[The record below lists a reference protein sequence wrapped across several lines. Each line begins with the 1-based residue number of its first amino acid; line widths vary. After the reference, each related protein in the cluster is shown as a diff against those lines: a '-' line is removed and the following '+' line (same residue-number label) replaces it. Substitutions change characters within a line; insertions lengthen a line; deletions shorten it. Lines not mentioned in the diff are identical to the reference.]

1 MLDTTVAGALSSHAD
16 RCAAAEGVKRRRSW
30 FGPEAL
36 PRARPTLRC
45 SYQRVLILLEPGP
58 TTLPLGGKT
67 CRVHEYEDGQIE
79 VRHAGQL
86 LPCRAF
92 FDKDSCVQPGAIVAN
107 KRLDAT
113 LARIQEAQ
121 QQRDRQRLANP
132 NLTLRQKSRIR
143 AAQERADAPAPAR

>member
-1 MLDTTVAGALSSHAD
+1 MTGH
-16 RCAAAEGVKRRRSW
+16 
-30 FGPEAL
+30 PEAHW
-36 PRARPTLRC
+36 RIIHSEVST
-45 SYQRVLILLEPGP
+45 GW
-58 TTLPLGGKT
+58 G
-67 CRVHEYEDGQIE
+67 GQIE